1 MKTKELLCVALIS
14 ENGKRYDA
22 EIYSDG
28 TFKREDGEFCRLTP
42 HEFETIQVLARRSSR
57 EKMLTV
63 VANDV
68 VPYREGD
75 KEPEA
80 YIENLLPYTEAD
92 FLLPEEKTKSSVPAA
107 ADESEGDP
115 EMIDEMLQ
123 QQMEEP
129 DEADIKERPASNPD
143 ATADTDT
150 REVETP
156 NEENST
162 ASAEEPAPESKA
174 KSKKKA
180 KKEKRAGSKA
190 PVILAI
196 ILVLLLLCG
205 AGFGLGY
212 INGYINVGPLQ
223 STSEVSSAP
232 ESTSSEET
240 VEPTPTPVPPKTEI
254 NLTINAMEGAEVS
267 GSTDVGVNENAQPE
281 SEPATSSSAEQA
293 P

>member
-92 FLLPEEKTKSSVPAA
+92 FLLPEEKTESSAPAA

-129 DEADIKERPASNPD
+129 DEADIKERPTSNPD

-162 ASAEEPAPESKA
+162 ASAKEPAPEPKA

-180 KKEKRAGSKA
+180 KKEK
-190 PVILAI
+190 
-196 ILVLLLLCG
+196 
-205 AGFGLGY
+205 
-212 INGYINVGPLQ
+212 
-223 STSEVSSAP
+223 
-232 ESTSSEET
+232 
-240 VEPTPTPVPPKTEI
+240 
-254 NLTINAMEGAEVS
+254 
-267 GSTDVGVNENAQPE
+267 
-281 SEPATSSSAEQA
+281 
-293 P
+293 